1 MHSFQQVPLQTL
13 QWQAIPNSSCLLG
26 EAPFWH
32 PLEMM
37 LYWVDIPGKQICR
50 ANIFMGQVERWNMSQ
65 EPACIAPMQGG
76 GLIIGMRDGIYAAPN
91 WQGELQLLVAAPFD
105 SSKLRFN
112 DGKCD
117 ALGRFWTSSIY
128 EPKDKAIAALYCL
141 SGQGPTLQLIEH
153 FTNITT
159 GNGLAWSPDN
169 SKAYFA
175 DTPSHQVKVYDF
187 DLTSG
192 ALSHESLFCTMPQK
206 PKDWKIDATHPE
218 QSLATYAGRPDGA
231 CVDQNGNYWTALFE
245 GQRIAQFSAQGQ
257 LLAQYKTPA
266 ARTTMMCFG
275 GDDLQTLYITTASA
289 GRTSDEQTL
298 HPQAG
303 HVFFARVSDVGL
315 PVQFYQP

>member
-1 MHSFQQVPLQTL
+1 MNPFNQVPLSTL
-13 QWQAIPNSSCLLG
+13 DWQALPDSSCLLG

-50 ANIFMGQVERWNMSQ
+50 ANIFMGQVERWNMPQ

-76 GLIIGMRDGIYAAPN
+76 GLIIGMRDGIYCASEWRAP
-91 WQGELQLLVAAPFD
+91 LSLLMYGPFD
-105 SSKLRFN
+105 ATKERFN

-117 ALGRFWTSSIY
+117 ALGRFWTSTIY
-128 EPKDKAIAALYCL
+128 EPKDKAMAALYCYTERGDL
-141 SGQGPTLQLIEH
+141 AGLTDHLR
-153 FTNITT
+153 NITT

-169 SKAYFA
+169 TKAYFA
-175 DTPSHQVKVYDF
+175 DTPSHQVKVYDY
-187 DLTSG
+187 DLEHG
-192 ALSHESLFCTMPQK
+192 IFENPQVFCTMPQK
-206 PKDWKIDATHPE
+206 PKDWKIDASHPE

-289 GRTSDEQTL
+289 GRTQDEQTL